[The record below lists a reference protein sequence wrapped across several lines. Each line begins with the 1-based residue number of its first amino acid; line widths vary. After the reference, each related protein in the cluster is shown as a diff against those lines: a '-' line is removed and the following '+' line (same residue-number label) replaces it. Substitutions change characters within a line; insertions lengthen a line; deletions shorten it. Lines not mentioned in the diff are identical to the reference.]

1 MRPGVFHLR
10 RYHDATKHSPHSVA
24 MSGHR
29 LDWSIKPRPFKVY
42 RDLEAIEP
50 PLDIGRL
57 CVLANGV
64 LRWRRYGRGEAY
76 GFRAAPCTGAL
87 YHIELYVATAARPD
101 LPAGLYH
108 YGAHDDALRRLRA
121 DDVRA
126 ALLAATG
133 DLEPV
138 GSAPLVFVLTS
149 TFWRNSW
156 KYQARAY
163 RHAFWDG
170 GAVAANLLALLA
182 ADRTPASIV
191 MGFAEYDVSR
201 LLGIDGVR
209 EAALTVVA
217 VGEGAGVPASPGALK
232 ELQLATE
239 PLSMREVRY
248 PELEAA
254 QQASALA
261 AAEVAAWRQRG
272 GRPSH
277 TVPPAIS
284 DRAIEEVIRRRRST
298 RRFEDRSITR
308 HQLER
313 MLAAATS
320 SIPGDAFDPLPV
332 EPFLIVNAV
341 EGLEPGL
348 YGPDL
353 GLIRRGRLRREAGE
367 LALGQELGAE
377 AAVNVYFLSD
387 LDAAFERLGDRG
399 YRVAQMAGGI
409 AGERLELAATAQDLG
424 ATGLTFF
431 DDGVTAFF
439 EPASAGRQVMYLAA
453 VGHGQS

>member
-1 MRPGVFHLR
+1 MPPGVFQLR
-10 RYHDATKHSPHSVA
+10 RYHDATKHSPHSVD

-29 LDWSIKPRPFKVY
+29 LDWSIKPRPFKLY

-50 PLDIGRL
+50 PADIGRL
-57 CVLANGV
+57 CLLSNGV

-87 YHIELYVATAARPD
+87 YHIELYVASAARPD

-121 DDVRA
+121 GDVRA
-126 ALLAATG
+126 ALFATTG

-138 GSAPLVFVLTS
+138 GSAPLVFVVTS

-156 KYQARAY
+156 KYGARAY

-182 ADRTPASIV
+182 ADRTRASIV
-191 MGFAEYDVSR
+191 MGFADPEVSR

-209 EAALTVVA
+209 EAAVSIVA
-217 VGEGAGVPASPGALK
+217 VGEGGGVPASPENLM

-239 PLSMREVRY
+239 RLSMREVRY

-254 QQASALA
+254 HQASTLA
-261 AAEVAAWRQRG
+261 ATEVAAWRGRA

-277 TVPPAIS
+277 AVPAAIS
-284 DRAIEEVIRRRRST
+284 EPAIEEVIRCRRST
-298 RRFEDRSITR
+298 RRFEDRSIAR
-308 HQLER
+308 DQLER
-313 MLAAATS
+313 ILTTATS

-332 EPFLIVNAV
+332 EPFLIVNEV

-353 GLIRRGRLRREAGE
+353 RLIRRGTLRRQAGE

-377 AAVNVYFLSD
+377 AAVNVYFMSD
-387 LDAAFERLGDRG
+387 LDATFERLGERG

-409 AGERLELAATAQDLG
+409 AGERLELTATAQDLG

-431 DDGVTAFF
+431 DDIATAFF
-439 EPASAGRQVMYLAA
+439 EPAAAGRQVMYLAA
-453 VGHGQS
+453 VGHAP